1 MAKMVKQEVIKEF
14 KIHETDTGSTEV
26 QIALITKTINGLVD
40 HLKTHRKDFH
50 TQRGLLLMVGKR
62 RRLMKYMKSK
72 VLEAYM
78 TLTKALSLIA

>member
-72 VLEAYM
+72 DLEAYM
-78 TLTKALSLIA
+78 TLTKALSLKA